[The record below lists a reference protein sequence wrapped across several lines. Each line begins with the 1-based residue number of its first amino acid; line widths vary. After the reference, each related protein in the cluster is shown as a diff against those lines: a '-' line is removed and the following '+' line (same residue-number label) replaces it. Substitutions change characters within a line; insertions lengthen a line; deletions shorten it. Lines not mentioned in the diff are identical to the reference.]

1 MEGLE
6 RRERKEKALSR
17 IRLSWTGAHPAS
29 LSLESLQASMLERN
43 LPHPGLKLRSPTLQA
58 GALPF
63 EPSLRPRAGWVLDKE
78 QVWLDL
84 NLPKREKYVFTGL
97 RTGGSGP
104 GRQVEPRALRSRVEP
119 GLPGEIGVGSH
130 GELLICPESGIKREK
145 QGQNLKGQ
153 RVHFTVQ
160 KGDGLKQAGTVVQMV
175 KNPLAM
181 QETRVP
187 SPSGEDPLEE
197 GTAAH
202 SGILA
207 WRIPRREELGGLRS
221 MESQRGGHD

>member
-1 MEGLE
+1 M
-6 RRERKEKALSR
+6 
-17 IRLSWTGAHPAS
+17 
-29 LSLESLQASMLERN
+29 
-43 LPHPGLKLRSPTLQA
+43 
-58 GALPF
+58 
-63 EPSLRPRAGWVLDKE
+63 
-78 QVWLDL
+78 

-153 RVHFTVQ
+153 RVHFTAQ

>member
-1 MEGLE
+1 M
-6 RRERKEKALSR
+6 
-17 IRLSWTGAHPAS
+17 
-29 LSLESLQASMLERN
+29 
-43 LPHPGLKLRSPTLQA
+43 
-58 GALPF
+58 
-63 EPSLRPRAGWVLDKE
+63 
-78 QVWLDL
+78 
-84 NLPKREKYVFTGL
+84 
-97 RTGGSGP
+97 
-104 GRQVEPRALRSRVEP
+104 
-119 GLPGEIGVGSH
+119 PGEIGVGSH

-160 KGDGLKQAGTVVQMV
+160 KGDGLKQAGRVVQMV

-207 WRIPRREELGGLRS
+207 WRIPVDRGAWWATVHGVTELDTTEQLHFKIFS
-221 MESQRGGHD
+221 AVANTLP

>member
-1 MEGLE
+1 MV
-6 RRERKEKALSR
+6 K
-17 IRLSWTGAHPAS
+17 
-29 LSLESLQASMLERN
+29 N
-43 LPHPGLKLRSPTLQA
+43 LPAMWETEFDPCVGKIPWRRKWQPT
-58 GALPF
+58 P
-63 EPSLRPRAGWVLDKE
+63 
-78 QVWLDL
+78 
-84 NLPKREKYVFTGL
+84 VF
-97 RTGGSGP
+97 
-104 GRQVEPRALRSRVEP
+104 
-119 GLPGEIGVGSH
+119 LPGESTDRGAWRATVRGVGSH

-197 GTAAH
+197 GTATH
-202 SGILA
+202 SSILA
-207 WRIPRREELGGLRS
+207 WEIPWTEEPGGLQSMGLQRVGDDRS
-221 MESQRGGHD
+221 D

>member
-1 MEGLE
+1 M
-6 RRERKEKALSR
+6 
-17 IRLSWTGAHPAS
+17 
-29 LSLESLQASMLERN
+29 
-43 LPHPGLKLRSPTLQA
+43 
-58 GALPF
+58 
-63 EPSLRPRAGWVLDKE
+63 
-78 QVWLDL
+78 WLDL

-187 SPSGEDPLEE
+187 SPGQEGLLEKDVATRSRARPRRLEINLLDCLSLCRLVSRIRSRDEPVCFLGFLTSASGRGGGEYLMACTPGLLSRTRPSTSRPPERRYDHCFPE
-197 GTAAH
+197 
-202 SGILA
+202 
-207 WRIPRREELGGLRS
+207 WRICAQKLLL
-221 MESQRGGHD
+221 